1 MDTDSYSLLS
11 QYIVAQKTTIMRVQ
25 VQKLVVGIILNFL
38 ENIKKLAVGG
48 GCIFF
53 FLPATL
59 EDPQLRQA
67 ERYPWFLFDFWTL
80 YIHFLLLWLKFHI
93 DPELVLLKDV
103 IYLQHDS
110 SCWCTDGSR
119 IVVLMGKYELQTWIH
134 VLEAEIVKQWTNIAL
149 GEKKYTS
156 QVLL

>member
-48 GCIFF
+48 GVFFF
-53 FLPATL
+53 FLPAIL

-67 ERYPWFLFDFWTL
+67 ERYP
-80 YIHFLLLWLKFHI
+80 
-93 DPELVLLKDV
+93 
-103 IYLQHDS
+103 
-110 SCWCTDGSR
+110 
-119 IVVLMGKYELQTWIH
+119 
-134 VLEAEIVKQWTNIAL
+134 
-149 GEKKYTS
+149 
-156 QVLL
+156 